1 MADQPIGTGPYAVV
15 KKNEGTSIE
24 MEANEHYWNGD
35 VPYEK
40 LNVIFIKDATSKY
53 MALENGDVDVIENV
67 SNISDL
73 ENVKKSD
80 KYNVS
85 EVVGGRTGFRIHKS
99 RQKTE
104 LLLMM
109 I

>member
-1 MADQPIGTGPYAVV
+1 
-15 KKNEGTSIE
+15 
-24 MEANEHYWNGD
+24 
-35 VPYEK
+35 
-40 LNVIFIKDATSKY
+40 

-85 EVVGGRTGFRIHKS
+85 EVVGGRTGFAYINQDKDRALANDDLRKAV
-99 RQKTE
+99 
-104 LLLMM
+104 LMSVDDETLCNTTVCS
-109 I
+109 IQYLHQFLVR